1 MKNHL
6 VIIELVVILVCI
18 GLSGCTQVDHT
29 LNYEESKFVGTWLT
43 YEDIACIDLGGRVVF
58 FSDGTVTLKS
68 GFRGK
73 YQVDEGNYL
82 IVHITING
90 NKTQHLFD
98 YEFSDNGN
106 TLKLL
111 YLTTGRMYSYTRE

>member
-6 VIIELVVILVCI
+6 VIITLVVLLVSV

-29 LNYEESKFVGTWLT
+29 LNPEESKFVGTWLT
-43 YEDIACIDLGGRVVF
+43 SEDIARVDLGERVVF
-58 FSDGTVTLKS
+58 FSDGTVSLKS
-68 GFRGK
+68 SFRGK

-82 IVHITING
+82 IVQITING
-90 NKTQHLFD
+90 NKTQYLFD

-106 TLKLL
+106 TLTLQ